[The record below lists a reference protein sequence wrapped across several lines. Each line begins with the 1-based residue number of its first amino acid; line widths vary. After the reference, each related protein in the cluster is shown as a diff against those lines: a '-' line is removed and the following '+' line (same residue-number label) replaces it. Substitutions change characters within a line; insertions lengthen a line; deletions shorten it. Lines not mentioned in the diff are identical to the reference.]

1 MGAFIL
7 HIAGKVDNDGTT
19 KKIALPII
27 LFAVKLSGIPWFCL
41 GNGLVCGWRLVGN
54 TSIIVLICLGESG

>member
-1 MGAFIL
+1 LSRRRVSLSYFT
-7 HIAGKVDNDGTT
+7 VTTT

-54 TSIIVLICLGESG
+54 PSNIVLICLGESG

>member
-19 KKIALPII
+19 KEIAFPII
-27 LFAVKLSGIPWFCL
+27 LFAVKLSGIPWFYL
-41 GNGLVCGWRLVGN
+41 GNELVCGWRVGKPSN
-54 TSIIVLICLGESG
+54 IVLICLGESG